1 MPWSLRMT
9 LYTFLLVIFPYCY
22 FGWRFSKTLLYLM
35 PATARLVRWLIPVT
49 LILLNLLPLLILVA
63 YYSGQ
68 INSFFLFKPYLTI
81 WDYLVSLPFWLSMI
95 TLVEILPYLLTLDI
109 LQCSANLIFKG
120 LKENLVRVAEI
131 LRVLLVAGMVIYV
144 IYRSHVDT
152 HSVQINNFDIHLEK
166 KLPGPGQLNL
176 MLVGDVQVDRY
187 TQDEKLNSFL
197 NHINES
203 KPDLLFFAGDLV
215 TSGKMFIG
223 QGVQALCAANATSD
237 RIACVGDHD
246 LWSDAPAIG
255 EGLTRCG
262 WKFIENNH
270 YQLEHRGIKIT
281 VTVLTH
287 VYSQRINRDL
297 LSALLKSRPPA
308 DLSILL
314 VHQPA
319 GEIIQAA
326 AENGYD
332 LFLAGHT
339 HGGQVVF
346 KPFGFKLTPPQFENA
361 HYSGYK
367 KVGALNVFVTNGI
380 GLTMMP
386 LRYHAPAEVL
396 EIRIK

>member
-9 LYTFLLVIFPYCY
+9 LYIFLLVLLPYCY
-22 FGWRFSKTLLYLM
+22 LGWRFSQTLLFLF
-35 PATARLVRWLIPVT
+35 PSFAILVRWLIPVI
-49 LILLNLLPLLILVA
+49 LILLNLLPLIILVA

-81 WDYLVSLPFWLSMI
+81 WDYLVLFPFWLGMI
-95 TLVEILPYLLTLDI
+95 TLVEILPYFLTLDI

-120 LKENLVRVAEI
+120 LKENLIRFAEI
-131 LRVLLVAGMVIYV
+131 ARVLFVAGMIIYV
-144 IYRSHVDT
+144 VYRSYMDT
-152 HSVQINNFDIHLEK
+152 HTVRINKFDIQLEK
-166 KLPGPGQLNL
+166 KLPGPEQLNL
-176 MLVGDVQVDRY
+176 ILIGDVQVDRH
-187 TQDEKLNSFL
+187 TRNEKVESFL
-197 NHINES
+197 NQVNNS

-215 TSGKMFIG
+215 TSGTNFID
-223 QGVQALCAANATSD
+223 QGVKALCAAHASRD
-237 RIACVGDHD
+237 RIACIGDHD
-246 LWSDAPAIG
+246 LWSDSPAIG
-255 EGLTRCG
+255 KGLADCG

-270 YQLEHRGIKIT
+270 YVIEQQGTKIAI
-281 VTVLTH
+281 TVLTH
-287 VYSQRINRDL
+287 VYSQRIDRKQL
-297 LSALLKSRPPA
+297 QSLLKNKPAA
-308 DLSILL
+308 DLYILL

-346 KPFGFKLTPPQFENA
+346 KPFGFNLTPSQFENE

-380 GLTMMP
+380 GLTLMP
-386 LRYHAPAEVL
+386 LRYHAPAEVM
-396 EIRIK
+396 EIIIK